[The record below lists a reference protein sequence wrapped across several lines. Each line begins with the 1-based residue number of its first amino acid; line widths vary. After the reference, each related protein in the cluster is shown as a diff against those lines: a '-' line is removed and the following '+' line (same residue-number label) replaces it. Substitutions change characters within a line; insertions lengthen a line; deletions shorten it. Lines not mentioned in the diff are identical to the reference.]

1 MIFLFECFHGLYQDP
16 ASFSI
21 PEDIFLFF
29 IAENVIKKTMDRL
42 IHIKPPLENKL
53 EHLKEWVA
61 GFETGYIFLTALD
74 LDIFTRLKTPLSA
87 EELAALCGLHA
98 DLTRRFLN
106 VLVGMN
112 LLYKEETRYGL
123 MPDTAPFLVKD
134 SPYFGRYLKPDEKR
148 LSVFMRLKERLK
160 QGPLDETPPET
171 DQNHPFDRASMDWM
185 ARVSLLGRLQAAVGQ
200 VIALPEFSRAKKL
213 IDLGGGHGLFGI
225 AFAQE
230 NPDLHVVIFDR
241 PGVIPAARE
250 YIAQYNAADR
260 VSTMSG
266 DYTKDDFGKDYDIIF
281 EACSFGGN
289 APETQALLNKVS
301 SALRENGLFIRLTFS
316 LDNDKKGPL
325 EPLLWDLK
333 NNLVSGHGW
342 ALMTQAE
349 IFEQLFESG
358 LKGEQVIDLSEPV
371 FGPLRLIMSRKAG
384 S

>member
-1 MIFLFECFHGLYQDP
+1 
-16 ASFSI
+16 
-21 PEDIFLFF
+21 
-29 IAENVIKKTMDRL
+29 MDRL
-42 IHIKPPLENKL
+42 IHVKPPLENRL
-53 EHLKEWVA
+53 EHLKEWVT

-74 LDIFTRLKTPLSA
+74 LDIFSQLKSPLSA
-87 EELAALCGLHA
+87 ERLAALCGLHA
-98 DLTRRFLN
+98 DLTQRFLN

-112 LLYKEETRYGL
+112 LLYKEENRYGL
-123 MPDTAPFLVKD
+123 MPDIAPFLVKD
-134 SPYFGRYLKPDEKR
+134 SPYFGRYLKPDEKH
-148 LSVFMRLKERLK
+148 LSLFMGLKEILK
-160 QGPLDETPPET
+160 QGPLDETKPEG
-171 DQNHPFDRASMDWM
+171 DQKHQFDRASMDWM
-185 ARVSLLGRLQAAVGQ
+185 ARVSLLGRLQATVGQ

-241 PGVIPAARE
+241 PGVIPAARD
-250 YIAQYNAADR
+250 YIAQYDAADR
-260 VSTMSG
+260 VCVMSG

-289 APETQALLNKVS
+289 ASETQALLNKVS

-333 NNLVSGHGW
+333 NNLVSGRGW

-349 IFEQLFESG
+349 IFEQLSESG
-358 LKGEQVIDLSEPV
+358 LKGEQVIDLYQSASSP
-371 FGPLRLIMSRKAG
+371 FRLIISRKDSSLNPLG
-384 S
+384 FQL